1 MHTGT
6 QQKEDALFRVATT
19 RKPVCQRRSSLSL
32 QRQTC
37 KQIFSILVVLISV
50 KETCMPL
57 CIKVGYLVLVLFKCV
72 TPICQ
77 ENGIYLN
84 FDLFIIYF
92 PIIPKCQLL
101 SHISDWH
108 VTAECG
114 IILPPIFQEAGL
126 LYSIR
131 LCGSSSVD
139 FAQLGFS
146 KTDQKY
152 ETKHGEL
159 FAVKTLISASSDPQS
174 PEYKMCFGIAF
185 CCWL

>member
-19 RKPVCQRRSSLSL
+19 HKLVCRRRSSLSL

-92 PIIPKCQLL
+92 PIIPKCQL

-108 VTAECG
+108 VTAEWYN
-114 IILPPIFQEAGL
+114 PPSYFSRGRFTLFHTSMWFVLGRFRSA
-126 LYSIR
+126 R
-131 LCGSSSVD
+131 L
-139 FAQLGFS
+139 S
-146 KTDQKY
+146 KTDQNMKQNTESY
-152 ETKHGEL
+152 LLLKHWYL
-159 FAVKTLISASSDPQS
+159 P
-174 PEYKMCFGIAF
+174 P
-185 CCWL
+185 